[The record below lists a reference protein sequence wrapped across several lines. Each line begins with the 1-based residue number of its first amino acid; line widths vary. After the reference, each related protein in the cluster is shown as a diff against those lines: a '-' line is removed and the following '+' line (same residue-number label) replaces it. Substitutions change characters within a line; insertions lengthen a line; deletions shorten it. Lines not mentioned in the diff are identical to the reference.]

1 MPSKKLAFS
10 TFFVA
15 GLIGLPMMAHAGFDW
30 TPSPIKT
37 SPVQQSG
44 QQQAPVAEGPL
55 TPEPDAV
62 MEAPPVPVTNVDSQE
77 LPPPGIMAT
86 PSEDVA
92 LAPVQGPVFEEQPP
106 VELVD
111 TRTSPLP
118 APVDDAAILE
128 GFGKEIPLALA
139 LRDIV
144 PSEYA
149 YSFADN
155 SYAGRIVSWRGGK
168 PWQYVLNDALAN
180 QGLTSIMAGNAV
192 VIESID
198 AVKARQMDAA
208 AKTAISGEFVAAAE
222 KPSVPVMKIGITRTW
237 QGRPGYTLKEV
248 VGDWSKLAN
257 VELEWQSPYD
267 YPINSSFNY
276 EGTFEEAVRNLLSQY
291 SRETPRPRGRL
302 YPNLP
307 TGPSVL
313 MIN

>member
-1 MPSKKLAFS
+1 MPSKKLVFS

-30 TPSPIKT
+30 TPSPIK
-37 SPVQQSG
+37 SAPAPQPG
-44 QQQAPVAEGPL
+44 MQAPVADGPL

-62 MEAPPVPVTNVDSQE
+62 MDAPPVPVTDVDSQA
-77 LPPPGIMAT
+77 LPPPGTMASAEEGQTMT
-86 PSEDVA
+86 PTQESVD
-92 LAPVQGPVFEEQPP
+92 QPQDP

-111 TRTSPLP
+111 TTAEPIP
-118 APVDDAAILE
+118 TPIQNDKVLE

-144 PSEYA
+144 PPEYA

-155 SYAGRIVSWRGGK
+155 AYAGRIISWRGGK
-168 PWQYVLNDALAN
+168 PWQDVLNNALAN
-180 QGLTSIMAGNAV
+180 QGLTSTMAGNAV
-192 VIESID
+192 VIESIE

-208 AKTAISGEFVAAAE
+208 AKAAIKSEPVAEAP
-222 KPSVPVMKIGITRTW
+222 KPAIPVMKVGVTRTW

-267 YPINSSFNY
+267 YPINSAFNY

-307 TGPSVL
+307 EGPSVL